1 MGVLVKWDPEKE
13 QKPTGSKEAG
23 YNRPWRATRSL
34 FFNLLVTFLAEIDDH
49 PEGGKEL
56 KVAEGN
62 LLNSLW

>member
-34 FFNLLVTFLAEIDDH
+34 FFNLLVTFLAEIDDQFSVTV
-49 PEGGKEL
+49 ESMEL
-56 KVAEGN
+56 EISWV
-62 LLNSLW
+62 LQ